1 MSRIIEKNT
10 HLEKQAAKSI
20 DDEIVELVRIRD
32 ELKDSIR
39 KLEEAKQ
46 KENRK
51 QQLELEI
58 NELKQKQE
66 RLSKKN
72 AFEKSSEKA
81 EFSKEEV
88 ESSKEEEV
96 NAKAYLELERKLEEL
111 KQAFADDLFTNFYKK
126 KGDQLSF
133 LSKEDIGPYGCFTF
147 WA

>member
-10 HLEKQAAKSI
+10 HLEKQVTKSI

-58 NELKQKQE
+58 SELKQKQE
-66 RLSKKN
+66 RLNKKK
-72 AFEKSSEKA
+72 AFEESSEKA
-81 EFSKEEV
+81 
-88 ESSKEEEV
+88 ESSKEEET

-111 KQAFADDLFTNFYKK
+111 KQAFADELFTNFYKK
-126 KGDQLSF
+126 KGDQSSF

>member
-32 ELKDSIR
+32 GLKDSIR

-51 QQLELEI
+51 HQLELEI
-58 NELKQKQE
+58 SELKQKQE
-66 RLSKKN
+66 RLSKKK
-72 AFEKSSEKA
+72 AFEESSEKT
-81 EFSKEEV
+81 
-88 ESSKEEEV
+88 ESSKEEA

-111 KQAFADDLFTNFYKK
+111 KQAFTDELFTNFYKK
-126 KGDQLSF
+126 KGDQSSF

>member
-10 HLEKQAAKSI
+10 HLEKQVTKSI
-20 DDEIVELVRIRD
+20 DAEIVELVRIRD

-58 NELKQKQE
+58 SELKQKQE
-66 RLSKKN
+66 RLSKKK
-72 AFEKSSEKA
+72 AFEESSEKT
-81 EFSKEEV
+81 
-88 ESSKEEEV
+88 ESSKEET

-111 KQAFADDLFTNFYKK
+111 KQAFTDELFTNFYKK
-126 KGDQLSF
+126 KGDQSSF

-147 WA
+147 

>member
-10 HLEKQAAKSI
+10 HLEKQVTKSI

-66 RLSKKN
+66 RLSKKK
-72 AFEKSSEKA
+72 AFEESSEKT
-81 EFSKEEV
+81 
-88 ESSKEEEV
+88 ESSKEEA

-111 KQAFADDLFTNFYKK
+111 KQAFTDELFTNFYKK
-126 KGDQLSF
+126 KGDQSSF

>member
-58 NELKQKQE
+58 SELKQKQE
-66 RLSKKN
+66 RLSKKK
-72 AFEKSSEKA
+72 AFEESSEKA
-81 EFSKEEV
+81 E
-88 ESSKEEEV
+88 SSKEEA

-126 KGDQLSF
+126 KGDQSSF

>member
-58 NELKQKQE
+58 SELKQKQE

-72 AFEKSSEKA
+72 AFEESSEKA
-81 EFSKEEV
+81 E
-88 ESSKEEEV
+88 SSKEEV

-126 KGDQLSF
+126 KGDQSSF

>member
-58 NELKQKQE
+58 SELKQKQE

-72 AFEKSSEKA
+72 AFEESSEKT
-81 EFSKEEV
+81 
-88 ESSKEEEV
+88 ESSKEEV

-126 KGDQLSF
+126 KGDQSSF

>member
-66 RLSKKN
+66 RLSKKK
-72 AFEKSSEKA
+72 AFEESSEKT
-81 EFSKEEV
+81 
-88 ESSKEEEV
+88 ESSKEEA

-126 KGDQLSF
+126 KGDQSSF